1 MQGGGG
7 VAGEESMARETGAAG
22 PQSVAEAKRA
32 VEESR
37 ERISDTL
44 DTLEDRLRSE
54 KDRLTRKADVLR
66 PVRDHARARPL
77 LVLGVAF
84 GAGLLLGRL
93 GGSDDEDDDDDYEPS
108 RRGGSLLRD
117 LRNQLVGALLAA
129 VAEGVTNRIAGRAS
143 RPVREEPE

>member
-1 MQGGGG
+1 
-7 VAGEESMARETGAAG
+7 MARETAEAG

-54 KDRLTRKADVLR
+54 KERLARKADVLR
-66 PVRDHARARPL
+66 PVREHARARPL

-93 GGSDDEDDDDDYEPS
+93 GGGDEETDDDYEPS
-108 RRGGSLLRD
+108 SRRRGSLARD

-129 VAEGVTNRIAGRAS
+129 VAEGVTNRIAGRA
-143 RPVREEPE
+143 RPVRDEAE

>member
-1 MQGGGG
+1 
-7 VAGEESMARETGAAG
+7 MARETGAAG

-54 KDRLTRKADVLR
+54 KDRLARKADVLR

-93 GGSDDEDDDDDYEPS
+93 GGSDDEADDDDYEPS
-108 RRGGSLLRD
+108 PRRGGSLFRD

-129 VAEGVTNRIAGRAS
+129 VAEGVTNRIAGRTS
-143 RPVREEPE
+143 RPAREEPE

>member
-1 MQGGGG
+1 
-7 VAGEESMARETGAAG
+7 MAREAEDSG

-54 KDRLTRKADVLR
+54 KERLARKADVLR
-66 PVRDHARARPL
+66 PVREQARARPL

-93 GGSDDEDDDDDYEPS
+93 GGGDEEEDDEYDVAPR
-108 RRGGSLLRD
+108 RRGTLLRD

-143 RPVREEPE
+143 RPARETEPE